1 MGLASAER
9 GAICD
14 EFERVGPDAPT
25 LCSGWNTADLLA
37 HLLIRD
43 RKPWAAVG
51 VVVAPLASVTES
63 AMRSYDAT
71 PWSDRVGLLRAGPPS
86 WSPFRLGK
94 VDEVANGV
102 EFFVHHED
110 IRRGTLGWKPRDP
123 DPARDAALWSALGR
137 VGRLLYRR
145 APVGVAL
152 RRPSGEQQVVKTGTG
167 LVTIVGEPAELML
180 HAFGRDA
187 VRVELE
193 GAESDLAALRGASR
207 SV

>member
-25 LCSGWNTADLLA
+25 LCSGWNAADLLA
-37 HLLIRD
+37 HLLVRE
-43 RKPWAAVG
+43 RKPWAAAG
-51 VVVAPLASVTES
+51 IVVAPLASVTES

-71 PWSDRVGLLRAGPPS
+71 PWSDRIGMLRAGPPS
-86 WSPFRLGK
+86 WSPYRLSR
-94 VDEVANGV
+94 VDEAANGV

-110 IRRGTLGWKPRDP
+110 LRRGMPDWQPRDP
-123 DPARDAALWSALGR
+123 DATRDAALWSALR
-137 VGRLLYRR
+137 RMGRLLYRR
-145 APVGVAL
+145 APVGVVL
-152 RRPSGEQQVVKTGTG
+152 RRPSGEQQVVKTGAG
-167 LVTIVGEPAELML
+167 LVTIVGEPAELTL

-193 GAESDLAALRGASR
+193 GAESDLAALRGAAR
-207 SV
+207 GV